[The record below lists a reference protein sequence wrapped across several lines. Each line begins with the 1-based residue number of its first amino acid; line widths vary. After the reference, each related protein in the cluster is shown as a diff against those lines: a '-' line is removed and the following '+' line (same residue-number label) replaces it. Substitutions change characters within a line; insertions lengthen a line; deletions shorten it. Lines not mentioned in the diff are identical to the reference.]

1 MVGSAVYIGAIVAD
15 GMRHTNGRVAL
26 VTGAGRGI
34 GRAVACALAAR
45 GDRVMAVS
53 RTESELRD
61 LADET
66 GVDYVVDTVATPEG
80 CERIVEETRRR
91 LGPVEIL
98 VNNAGV
104 LSDRERPVWDEP
116 PEVWHDVFATNLHG
130 PFELIRRVAHD
141 MIDSGFGRIVIVSSS
156 AGEFG
161 VAAQPAYCAS
171 RNGLLGL
178 MRAVAQDV
186 GGHGITCNAVL
197 PGWTKTQ
204 MADDLV
210 RQTADSAGISFEA
223 AWADAVAAYP
233 AQRPV
238 DPREIA
244 EVVAFLASDA
254 ASGINGEAT
263 TIALGGVW

>member
-1 MVGSAVYIGAIVAD
+1 MGDRIEPLEV
-15 GMRHTNGRVAL
+15 GRVAL

-34 GRAVACALAAR
+34 GRAVACTLAAR

-53 RTESELRD
+53 RTEAD
-61 LADET
+61 LADLARET
-66 GVDYVVDTVATPEG
+66 GADYLVESVSTVAG
-80 CERIVEETRRR
+80 CEHIIEHTRER
-91 LGPVEIL
+91 LGSIDIL

-104 LSDRERPVWDEP
+104 LSAEERSIWEIDST
-116 PEVWHDVFATNLHG
+116 VWHDVFATNLHG
-130 PFELIRRVAHD
+130 PFELIRRVTRD
-141 MIDSGFGRIVIVSSS
+141 MIERRFGRIVIVSSS

-161 VAAQPAYCAS
+161 VAAMPAYCAS

-186 GGHGITCNAVL
+186 GGYGVTCNAVL

-210 RQTADSAGISFEA
+210 RQTAEASGISFEQ
-223 AWADAVAAYP
+223 AWEEAVAAYP

-238 DPREIA
+238 DPEEIA
-244 EVVAFLASDA
+244 DTIAFLASDV
-254 ASGINGEAT
+254 ASGINGEAVT
-263 TIALGGVW
+263 VALGGVW

>member
-1 MVGSAVYIGAIVAD
+1 MAGRIDPREPS
-15 GMRHTNGRVAL
+15 GRVAL

-34 GRAVACALAAR
+34 GRAVAGTLAAR

-53 RTESELRD
+53 RTESELED
-61 LADET
+61 LARET
-66 GVDYVVDTVATPEG
+66 GVAYIAETVSTPEG
-80 CERIVEETRRR
+80 CERIVEETRDR
-91 LGPVEIL
+91 LGAIDIL

-104 LSDRERPVWDEP
+104 LSGAERPIWDEP
-116 PEVWHDVFATNLHG
+116 PELWHEVFAVNLHG
-130 PFELIRRVAHD
+130 PFELMRRVTRD
-141 MIDSGFGRIVIVSSS
+141 MVKRRFGRIVIVSSS
-156 AGEFG
+156 AGAFG
-161 VAAQPAYCAS
+161 VAAMPAYCAS

-186 GGHGITCNAVL
+186 GSHGVTCNAVL

-210 RQTADSAGISFEA
+210 RQTADAGGISFEQ

-238 DPREIA
+238 DPQEIA
-244 EVVAFLASDA
+244 DTIAFLASDA

>member
-1 MVGSAVYIGAIVAD
+1 VAK
-15 GMRHTNGRVAL
+15 GRVAV

-34 GRAVACALAAR
+34 GRAVASVLAER
-45 GDRVMAVS
+45 GDTVMAVS
-53 RTESELRD
+53 RTEAD
-61 LADET
+61 LADLARET
-66 GVDYVVDTVATPEG
+66 GVEYLVETVSTPEG
-80 CERIVEETRRR
+80 CERIVEQTRRR
-91 LGPVEIL
+91 LGPIEIL

-104 LSDRERPVWDEP
+104 LSGDERPIHE
-116 PEVWHDVFATNLHG
+116 EGSSVWHDVFATNLHG
-130 PFELIRRVAHD
+130 PFELMRRATRD
-141 MIDSGFGRIVIVSSS
+141 MMEQRFGRIVVVSSS

-161 VAAQPAYCAS
+161 VAAMPAYCAS

-186 GGHGITCNAVL
+186 GSHHVTCNAVL

-210 RQTADSAGISFEA
+210 RQTAESHGITFEQ
-223 AWADAVAAYP
+223 AWHDAVAAYP

-244 EVVAFLASDA
+244 DTIAFLASDS
-254 ASGINGEAT
+254 ASGINGEAI

>member
-1 MVGSAVYIGAIVAD
+1 MVDQHPNGASA
-15 GMRHTNGRVAL
+15 GRVAL

-34 GRAVACALAAR
+34 GRVTAQTLAAR

-53 RTESELRD
+53 RTESQLRELGQ
-61 LADET
+61 ENSISYI
-66 GVDYVVDTVATPEG
+66 VETVATAAG
-80 CERIVEETRRR
+80 CARLIEETTSR
-91 LGPVEIL
+91 LGPIDIL

-104 LSDRERPVWDEP
+104 LSDQERPIWDADP
-116 PEVWHDVFATNLHG
+116 QVWHEVFATNLHG
-130 PFELIRRVAHD
+130 PFELIRRASRG
-141 MIDSGFGRIVIVSSS
+141 MIERGFGRIVIVSSS

-186 GGHGITCNAVL
+186 GGHGVTCNAVL

-210 RQTADSAGISFEA
+210 TQTARDTGVSFDQ

-233 AQRPV
+233 AQRAV
-238 DPREIA
+238 DPQ
-244 EVVAFLASDA
+244 EVADTIAFLASDA

-263 TIALGGVW
+263 TIALGGIW

>member
-1 MVGSAVYIGAIVAD
+1 MVDQYPNGPPA
-15 GMRHTNGRVAL
+15 GRVAL

-34 GRAVACALAAR
+34 GRVTAQTLAAR

-53 RTESELRD
+53 RTESQLRELAQETGISYIVETVGTSEGCARVI
-61 LADET
+61 DET
-66 GVDYVVDTVATPEG
+66 AS
-80 CERIVEETRRR
+80 R
-91 LGPVEIL
+91 LGPIDIL

-104 LSDRERPVWDEP
+104 LSSQERPIWDADP
-116 PEVWHDVFATNLHG
+116 QVWHEVFATNLHG
-130 PFELIRRVAHD
+130 PFELIRRASRG
-141 MIDSGFGRIVIVSSS
+141 MIERGFGRIVIVSSS

-186 GGHGITCNAVL
+186 GGHGVTCNAVL

-204 MADDLV
+204 MADELV
-210 RQTADSAGISFEA
+210 TQTARDTGVSFDQ

-233 AQRPV
+233 AQRAV
-238 DPREIA
+238 DPQ
-244 EVVAFLASDA
+244 EVADTIAFLASDA

-263 TIALGGVW
+263 TIALGGIW

>member
-1 MVGSAVYIGAIVAD
+1 MTDQNQRAAP
-15 GMRHTNGRVAL
+15 TGRVAL

-34 GRAVACALAAR
+34 GRVTARTLAAR
-45 GDRVMAVS
+45 GDGVMAVS
-53 RTESELRD
+53 RTESELRH
-61 LADET
+61 LEQET
-66 GVDYVVDTVATPEG
+66 GIPYIVETVGTPEG
-80 CERIVEETRRR
+80 CEHIIEEATAR
-91 LGPVEIL
+91 LGPIDIL

-104 LSDRERPVWDEP
+104 LSDRERAIWDADP
-116 PEVWHDVFATNLHG
+116 QVWHEVFAINLHG
-130 PFELIRRVAHD
+130 PFELIRRASRG
-141 MIDSGFGRIVIVSSS
+141 MIDRGFGRIVIVSSS

-161 VAAQPAYCAS
+161 VAGQPAYCAS

-186 GGHGITCNAVL
+186 GAHGVTCNAVL

-210 RQTADSAGISFEA
+210 TQTARATGASFDQ

-233 AQRPV
+233 AQRAV
-238 DPREIA
+238 DPQ
-244 EVVAFLASDA
+244 EVADTIAFLSSDG

-263 TIALGGVW
+263 TIALGGIW

>member
-1 MVGSAVYIGAIVAD
+1 MRNISTDQAGNSATG
-15 GMRHTNGRVAL
+15 GRVAL

-34 GRAVACALAAR
+34 GRAVASALAAR

-53 RTESELRD
+53 RTEAELVE
-61 LADET
+61 LARET
-66 GVDYVVDTVATPEG
+66 HVEYLVETVATPEG
-80 CERIVEETRRR
+80 CDHIVEETRRR

-104 LSDRERPVWDEP
+104 LSGDERPIYEEDAQL
-116 PEVWHDVFATNLHG
+116 WHDIFAINLHG
-130 PFELIRRVAHD
+130 PFELMRRASRD
-141 MIDSGFGRIVIVSSS
+141 MIERRFGRIVIVSSS
-156 AGEFG
+156 AGEYG
-161 VAAQPAYCAS
+161 VASMPAYCAS

-186 GGHGITCNAVL
+186 GGYGVTCNAVL

-210 RQTADSAGISFEA
+210 RQTAASQGISFEQ
-223 AWADAVAAYP
+223 AWDEAVAAYP

-238 DPREIA
+238 EPREIA
-244 EVVAFLASDA
+244 DTIAFLASDS
-254 ASGINGEAT
+254 ASGINGQAV
-263 TIALGGVW
+263 TIALGGIW

>member
-1 MVGSAVYIGAIVAD
+1 MAGQIEPQVPE
-15 GMRHTNGRVAL
+15 GRVVV

-34 GRAVACALAAR
+34 GRATARTFAAR

-53 RTESELRD
+53 RTESELEE
-61 LADET
+61 LARET
-66 GVDYVVDTVATPEG
+66 GVAYLVESIATSAG
-80 CERIVEETRRR
+80 CERIVAETRARF
-91 LGPVEIL
+91 GAIDVL

-104 LSDRERPVWDEP
+104 LSGDERPIWESRS
-116 PEVWHDVFATNLHG
+116 ELWHEVFATNLHG
-130 PFELIRRVAHD
+130 PFELIRRVSRD
-141 MIDSGFGRIVIVSSS
+141 MVECRSGRIVIVSSS

-161 VAAQPAYCAS
+161 VAAMPAYCAS

-186 GGHGITCNAVL
+186 GAHGISCNAVL

-210 RQTADSAGISFEA
+210 RQTAAEGGISFDQG
-223 AWADAVAAYP
+223 WADAVAAYP

-238 DPREIA
+238 DPQEIA
-244 EVVAFLASDA
+244 DTIAFLASDA
-254 ASGINGEAT
+254 ASGINGQAIT
-263 TIALGGVW
+263 VALGGIW

>member
-1 MVGSAVYIGAIVAD
+1 MGDRNEPLDA
-15 GMRHTNGRVAL
+15 GRVAL

-34 GRAVACALAAR
+34 GRAVARTLAAR

-53 RTESELRD
+53 RSEAE
-61 LADET
+61 LAELARET
-66 GVDYVVDTVATPEG
+66 GATYVVESVSTAEG
-80 CERIVEETRRR
+80 CERIIEQTRER
-91 LGPVEIL
+91 LGAIDIF

-104 LSDRERPVWDEP
+104 LSAEERSIWETEP
-116 PEVWHDVFATNLHG
+116 TVWHDVFATNLHG
-130 PFELIRRVAHD
+130 PFELIRRVTRD
-141 MIDSGFGRIVIVSSS
+141 MIERRFGRVVIVSSS

-161 VAAQPAYCAS
+161 VAAMPAYCAS
-171 RNGLLGL
+171 RHGLLGL

-186 GGHGITCNAVL
+186 GGYGVTCNAVL

-210 RQTADSAGISFEA
+210 RQTADSQGISFEQ
-223 AWADAVAAYP
+223 AWDEAVAAYP

-244 EVVAFLASDA
+244 DTIAFLASDS
-254 ASGINGEAT
+254 ASGINGEAI

>member
-1 MVGSAVYIGAIVAD
+1 MSLDLHGADPRAP
-15 GMRHTNGRVAL
+15 RRRVAL

-34 GRAVACALAAR
+34 GRATACTLAAR

-53 RTESELRD
+53 RTEAELAD
-61 LADET
+61 LARET
-66 GVDYVVDTVATPEG
+66 GAEYIVESVSTAEG
-80 CERIVEETRRR
+80 CERIIEETRRR
-91 LGPVEIL
+91 LGPVEVL

-104 LSDRERPVWDEP
+104 LSGDERSILEEDPL
-116 PEVWHDVFATNLHG
+116 VWHDVFATNLHG
-130 PFELIRRVAHD
+130 PFELIRRVARD
-141 MIDSGFGRIVIVSSS
+141 MVKQRFGRIVIVTSS

-161 VAAQPAYCAS
+161 VAGMPAYCAS

-186 GGHGITCNAVL
+186 GFHGITCNAVL

-210 RQTADSAGISFEA
+210 RQTAASQGVTFEQ
-223 AWADAVAAYP
+223 AWKEAVAAYP

-238 DPREIA
+238 DPQEIA
-244 EVVAFLASDA
+244 DTIAFLSSDA
-254 ASGINGEAT
+254 ASGINGEALT
-263 TIALGGVW
+263 VALGGVW

>member
-1 MVGSAVYIGAIVAD
+1 VE
-15 GMRHTNGRVAL
+15 L
-26 VTGAGRGI
+26 AG
-34 GRAVACALAAR
+34 
-45 GDRVMAVS
+45 
-53 RTESELRD
+53 
-61 LADET
+61 ET
-66 GVDYVVDTVATPEG
+66 GVDYLVETVSTPEG
-80 CERIVEETRRR
+80 CDHIIEATRQR

-104 LSDRERPVWDEP
+104 LSSEESAIYEEDSA
-116 PEVWHDVFATNLHG
+116 VWHAVFAVNLHG
-130 PFELIRRVAHD
+130 PFELIRRAARD
-141 MIDSGFGRIVIVSSS
+141 MVQRGFGRIVVVSSS

-161 VAAQPAYCAS
+161 VGAMPAYCAS

-210 RQTADSAGISFEA
+210 RQTADSQGISFEQ
-223 AWADAVAAYP
+223 AWEETVAAYP
-233 AQRPV
+233 AKRPV

-244 EVVAFLASDA
+244 DTIAFLASDS
-254 ASGINGEAT
+254 ASGINGEAI